1 MQGALLLAAVGWDQT
16 PWIEKFRALA
26 PDRELR
32 VWPDRIGNPADVAY
46 ACVWKPPA
54 GMLSSLSGLKAIFSL
69 GAGVDHLLADPKLPD
84 VPIVRIVD
92 PDLTHRMTEYVVLH
106 TLMIHRQQ
114 RLYDAQQRK
123 GVWQEHDQPAA
134 RQVAV
139 GIMGLGTLGR
149 DAAELLKRIGFQV
162 AGWACTPKRIDGID
176 VFHGAAGL
184 DPFLS
189 RTEILIVLLP
199 HTPATHGIVRLDLF
213 RKLKRNGVLGGAYL
227 INAGR
232 GKLHIDADICA
243 ALDTGI
249 LAGATLDVFPT
260 EPLPADSPLW
270 CNDKVT
276 ITPHNA
282 SASRPDTLVKN
293 ILDQIE
299 RFESGLPL
307 NNVIDRAAGY

>member
-1 MQGALLLAAVGWDQT
+1 MA
-16 PWIEKFRALA
+16 
-26 PDRELR
+26 
-32 VWPDRIGNPADVAY
+32 
-46 ACVWKPPA
+46 
-54 GMLSSLSGLKAIFSL
+54 S
-69 GAGVDHLLADPKLPD
+69 
-84 VPIVRIVD
+84 
-92 PDLTHRMTEYVVLH
+92 
-106 TLMIHRQQ
+106 
-114 RLYDAQQRK
+114 
-123 GVWQEHDQPAA
+123 
-134 RQVAV
+134 
-139 GIMGLGTLGR
+139 
-149 DAAELLKRIGFQV
+149 
-162 AGWACTPKRIDGID
+162 
-176 VFHGAAGL
+176 
-184 DPFLS
+184 
-189 RTEILIVLLP
+189 
-199 HTPATHGIVRLDLF
+199 
-213 RKLKRNGVLGGAYL
+213 KRNGVLGGAYL